1 MIIFDVTQNQYT
13 MKIRL
18 RYFFLALILSAL
30 VGYAFGCLWPLAS
43 VMYPLSDHPVDKG
56 TNLGNFISIFSA
68 IFTFLAV
75 VVALF
80 KDEIVGNFKRA
91 DVRSEVLCDTVEEF
105 LNEAQGDKDPS
116 VAKYFNH
123 LVLKNMGNINAQDCE
138 LSVDCMSF
146 QGKNDLRPMPINYQ
160 RKKVLLD
167 GLERTY
173 IPLNGGKREAELVEI
188 TATEDPN
195 GNKKTQLLIAGNP
208 VLVKDGTWTVTFCL
222 NMSNASVK
230 YLKFS
235 IRWNGK
241 WHDHK
246 NNMQIEIKQL

>member
-1 MIIFDVTQNQYT
+1 
-13 MKIRL
+13 MKIRFRL
-18 RYFFLALILSAL
+18 RHYFIALILSAI
-30 VGYAFGCLWPLAS
+30 VGYIFGSLWPIAS
-43 VMYPLSDHPVDKG
+43 VMYPLSDSPVDKG

-91 DVRSEVLCDTVEEF
+91 DVKAEALCDTVEEY
-105 LNEAQGDKDPS
+105 LNEVQGEKDPS
-116 VAKYFNH
+116 VAKYYNH

-146 QGKNDLRPMPINYQ
+146 QGKSDLHATPINYQ
-160 RKKVLLD
+160 KKKVLLD
-167 GLERTY
+167 GQERTY

-188 TATEDPN
+188 NATGDPN

-208 VLVKDGTWTVTFCL
+208 MMVKDGTWTVTFCL

-235 IRWNGK
+235 IRWDGK

>member
-1 MIIFDVTQNQYT
+1 

-18 RYFFLALILSAL
+18 RYFFLVLLLAAL
-30 VGYAFGCLWPLAS
+30 VGYTLGCLWPLAS
-43 VMYPLSDHPVDKG
+43 VMYPLSELPVDKG

-80 KDEIVGNFKRA
+80 KDEIMGNFKRA
-91 DVRSEVLCDTVEEF
+91 DVTAEALCDTVEEF

-146 QGKNDLRPMPINYQ
+146 KGKDDVYYMPINYQ
-160 RKKVLLD
+160 KKIVLLD
-167 GLERTY
+167 GQERTY

-188 TATEDPN
+188 NATEDPD
-195 GNKKTQLLIAGNP
+195 GNKKIQLLIAGNS
-208 VLVKDGTWTVTFCL
+208 VVVKDGTWKITYCL
-222 NMSNASVK
+222 NMSNATVK
-230 YLKFS
+230 YFTFS
-235 IRWNGK
+235 IRWNGT
-241 WHDHK
+241 WHDYK